1 MQFRFRYRDAIGLV
15 GHLRAMGETAALT
28 ARRTELP
35 RDTALAAAAIYAA
48 DQAAA
53 DAAAPGGGADGGVE
67 ATFDVIFL
75 TGWSPAPDQAR
86 PSARGSAT
94 VSLKDLAGMMDGT
107 DTK

>member
-15 GHLRAMGETAALT
+15 GHLRAIGETAAAT

-53 DAAAPGGGADGGVE
+53 DEGTLDGDGGIE

-75 TGWSPAPDQAR
+75 TGWSPSPDQAR

-94 VSLKDLAGMMDGT
+94 VSLKDLAGMMDAS